1 VAKARFS
8 APPCIDNVVRMTF
21 NSNETYY
28 SYIELLY
35 FEVTCFRRRCR
46 LNTLSHLR
54 TDSRLIG
61 IKLWC
66 ETLLIDEGTSAK
78 LLPESHDDSGEKFV
92 ASVYRCDRHC
102 CGCWAAVARVSWLRH
117 QSDDVLYAPQSV
129 RVCVCVCGYVPWM
142 VVSSMCANRQTDRQ
156 TNGHSGMQAVDDIS
170 TYKWK
175 GRCMCARSLFC
186 GATT

>member
-129 RVCVCVCGYVPWM
+129 RVCVCVWLRAVNGRLKHVCE
-142 VVSSMCANRQTDRQ
+142 QTDGQ
-156 TNGHSGMQAVDDIS
+156 TDKRTQRHAGSWRHLD
-170 TYKWK
+170 
-175 GRCMCARSLFC
+175 L
-186 GATT
+186 